1 VADAA
6 LGVNWYA
13 IQTRSR
19 HEKMVACQLQNQS
32 VVTFLPLVSQ
42 LRRWS
47 DRQKLVEFP
56 LFPGY
61 AFVRVVCDPEERL
74 RVLQTEGVVGFV
86 GNHGQG
92 TPIPKKQIDD
102 IQAVL
107 DSKLPFA
114 SYPYLKVGQRVR
126 VRGGSLDGTEGIL
139 VKQDGERTLM
149 VSVDLIQRSLCVR
162 LQGYDLEPA

>member
-74 RVLQTEGVVGFV
+74 RVLQTEGVV
-86 GNHGQG
+86 
-92 TPIPKKQIDD
+92 
-102 IQAVL
+102 
-107 DSKLPFA
+107 A
-114 SYPYLKVGQRVR
+114 S
-126 VRGGSLDGTEGIL
+126 
-139 VKQDGERTLM
+139 
-149 VSVDLIQRSLCVR
+149 
-162 LQGYDLEPA
+162 